1 MVVIISPLQDKVAMV
16 TEAIP
21 IRHVYYRGLKSFVV
35 GIIFTVFFLFLSSQ
49 KLRSQSQITFRQ
61 LSVKEGLSQNSAISV
76 SQDSTG
82 YLWIATQD
90 GLNKYDGRKFTTFP
104 FTFVDIT
111 KPDYSNL
118 GKVYTDRR
126 GGLWIIPIDKIPY
139 KLNPIQN
146 TFEPLSGITDASII
160 YQDLDFNIWIGT
172 YSHGLYVL
180 NANTILPEQVIGPS
194 EIAGTIYNIA
204 QSTSGELLLA
214 GEREIIQYNPKTKK
228 IARIKPKDIN
238 GNVINQNFSAITL
251 DAKGRQWIGTYGN
264 GLYFREN
271 GETIFHRISEFD
283 FATKLPD
290 DLNVVDLDIDSKRR
304 LWVASYGNGL
314 YMVDFNANRIASFK
328 AEKHNPKALHYNDI
342 LCIYEDY
349 TGTLWFG
356 TDGAGI
362 SYYDEHLEKF
372 NSLINVQTPEN
383 INIDVVR
390 AITVDKEENVW
401 IGTSGKGLTAYTP
414 ATNQWKIF
422 RANRSNENTIAS
434 DRIMSLLIDDDE
446 RIWIGTQEGGLSI
459 LDTEGDFLN
468 FSPTSKP
475 PLSANTVWCIY
486 KDTKNRIWMGTR
498 EQGILQFDSNKG
510 EIVKY
515 QANSKGLPSN
525 NIRVIT
531 EDDMG
536 NLWIGTE
543 SDGLVFFDMQKETFT
558 TYQKSEADNS
568 ISSNNIKSIYH
579 APDGI
584 LWVGTNGGGLN
595 AYDITNQKFYNYTIE
610 NGLAND
616 VIYAILPDKAG
627 NLWLSSNK
635 GISKFTSGNTLNS
648 EPEIT
653 NYNSYAG
660 LAAEFNT
667 GAHHIDEKGNL
678 YFGGLDGLY
687 WFKPEEI
694 RENQILP
701 KTTITSFE
709 VSNEPYP
716 IVGNTQL
723 SHDQNTI
730 SFTFSSLQYSLPEKN
745 TYQYRLVNYD
755 RDWVHAG
762 NTNFARYTQLPP
774 KNYTFQV
781 KSSNYDGVWNEKP
794 ESFYFTIAPPW
805 YLTTLAKIIYG
816 ILFLATIFGVYS
828 YLRWRWRMQLNMQ
841 LKEEE
846 TERLQ
851 KLNDFK
857 SNLYTNIAHEFKTP
871 LTLIAGPVEQKLQE
885 ENISDSDLIN
895 FSMVKRNTKRLT
907 ALVDQVLD
915 LAKLENGK
923 LQLQLS
929 KGNLGLF
936 LHAIAQSF
944 DYQAVLKQIDYTVKI
959 QSIDDAVYDE
969 DIIEKITTNLLSN
982 AFKYCPENGRC
993 SFTVTKH
1000 VNHINI
1006 NVKNTTMN
1014 GSKLDLEKLFTRFY
1028 QYDNYAKGMGV
1039 GLSLVKELVTFYK
1052 GKIRT
1057 RMEPGE
1063 IIHFE
1068 LELPL
1073 KSYVEEDTIIKEIK
1087 VSIIEN
1093 ENITADATIDSKV
1106 APDNSVPILLIVE
1119 DQAEIRAFIKNS
1131 LKREYQILEAEN
1143 GREGLK
1149 ISMSKIPDIIISDIR
1164 MPVLD
1169 GIELCNTLKN
1179 DELTNHIPIILLTA
1193 NSEEENE
1200 LKGLASGA
1208 DAFMIKPFK
1217 IHLLEQRIDNLI
1229 EGRKALRNR
1238 YAQEFI
1244 LKPKNIAITPVEESF
1259 LNKIQE
1265 ILDLHLAD
1273 PQFSAELFSKK
1284 AGISRMQLHRKL
1296 LSYTGLSTSAFIR
1309 SQRLKQALHILR
1321 TSDSTINEIA
1331 YTVGFNTPSYFM
1343 KCFKETFKKTPSEY
1357 LQSID

>member
-1 MVVIISPLQDKVAMV
+1 MV
-16 TEAIP
+16 TAAIQ
-21 IRHVYYRGLKSFVV
+21 INNSYCGGFSSSIVRL
-35 GIIFTVFFLFLSSQ
+35 IFTVFLLLLSSH
-49 KLRSQSQITFRQ
+49 KLWSQSQITFRQ
-61 LSVKEGLSQNSAISV
+61 LSVKDGLSQNSAISV

-111 KPDYSNL
+111 NTDYSNL
-118 GKVYTDRR
+118 GKVYTDRQ

-139 KLNPIQN
+139 KLNPAQN
-146 TFEPLSGITDASII
+146 TFQPLSDISDASII
-160 YQDLDFNIWIGT
+160 YQDSDFNTWIGT
-172 YSHGLYVL
+172 YSHGLHVL
-180 NANTILPEQVIGPS
+180 NVNTMLTKQVIAPS
-194 EIAGTIYNIA
+194 EISGTIYNIT
-204 QSTSGELLLA
+204 QSASGELLLA
-214 GEREIIQYNPKTKK
+214 SEREIIQYYPKTKK
-228 IARIKPKDIN
+228 ITRIKPKDIN
-238 GNVINQNFSAITL
+238 GNTINQNFSAITH
-251 DAKGRQWIGTYGN
+251 DTMGRQWIGTYGN

-271 GETIFHRISEFD
+271 GKTIFHRISEFD
-283 FATKLPD
+283 FATKLPEN
-290 DLNVVDLDIDSKRR
+290 LNVIDLKIDSKGR
-304 LWVASYGNGL
+304 LWIASYGNGL
-314 YMVDFNANRIASFK
+314 YMVDFNAKRITPFK

-356 TDGAGI
+356 TDGAGL

-372 NSLINVQTPEN
+372 SSLINVQTPED

-390 AITVDKEENVW
+390 AITVDKDERVW

-414 ATNQWKIF
+414 VTNQWEIF
-422 RANRSNENTIAS
+422 RANHLEKNTIAS
-434 DRIMSLLIDDDE
+434 DRIMSLLIDNDE
-446 RIWIGTQEGGLSI
+446 RIWIGTQEGGLSV
-459 LDTEGDFLN
+459 LDTKGNFLN
-468 FSPTSKP
+468 FSSTSRP
-475 PLSANTVWCIY
+475 SLSANTIWCIY
-486 KDTKNRIWMGTR
+486 KDTKNRIWLGTR
-498 EQGILQFDSNKG
+498 EHGIIQFDSSKG
-510 EIVKY
+510 EMVKY
-515 QANSKGLPSN
+515 QATSEGLPSN

-531 EDDMG
+531 EDDLG
-536 NLWIGTE
+536 NLWLGTE
-543 SDGLVFFDMQKETFT
+543 SDGLVFFDTKKETFT
-558 TYQKSEADNS
+558 KYEKSEADNS

-579 APDGI
+579 APNGI

-595 AYDITNQKFYNYTIE
+595 AYDIKNQKFYNYTSK

-635 GISKFTSGNTLNS
+635 GITKFTSGKTLKS

-653 NYNSYAG
+653 NYNGYAG
-660 LAAEFNT
+660 VATEFNT
-667 GAHHIDEKGNL
+667 GAHHLSENGNL

-694 RENQILP
+694 RKNQILP
-701 KTTITSFE
+701 KTTITGFE

-716 IVGNTQL
+716 IKGNTHL
-723 SHDQNTI
+723 SHDESTI
-730 SFTFSSLQYSLPEKN
+730 TFTFSSLQYSLPDKN

-755 RDWVHAG
+755 KDWVHAG
-762 NTNFARYTQLPP
+762 NTNSARYTQLPP
-774 KNYTFQV
+774 KDYTFQV

-794 ESFYFTIAPPW
+794 ENFHFTIAPPW
-805 YLTTLAKIIYG
+805 YLTLLAKIIYG
-816 ILFLATIFGVYS
+816 ILFLTTIYAIYS
-828 YLRWRWRMQLNMQ
+828 YLKWRWRMQVNFQ

-871 LTLIAGPVEQKLQE
+871 LTLIAGPIEHKLQE
-885 ENISDSDLIN
+885 RDISDSDLIN

-907 ALVDQVLD
+907 VLVDQVLD

-929 KGNLGLF
+929 RGNLGLF

-944 DYQAVLKQIDYTVKI
+944 NYQADLKQISYSVKI

-982 AFKYCPENGRC
+982 AFKYCPENGHC
-993 SFTVTKH
+993 SFSVTKH
-1000 VNHINI
+1000 AKHITI
-1006 NVKNTTMN
+1006 SVKNTTIN
-1014 GSKLDLEKLFTRFY
+1014 GSKLNLEKLFIRFY
-1028 QYDNYAKGMGV
+1028 QYDNYAEGMGV
-1039 GLSLVKELVTFYK
+1039 GLALVKELVTFYK
-1052 GKIRT
+1052 GKILT
-1057 RMEPGE
+1057 RMEEGE

-1073 KSYVEEDTIIKEIK
+1073 ISNSEKDTIIKEIQSP
-1087 VSIIEN
+1087 VIEN
-1093 ENITADATIDSKV
+1093 ESITGDTPFNSKIK
-1106 APDNSVPILLIVE
+1106 PYNSLPILLIVE

-1131 LKREYQILEAEN
+1131 LKHEFQILEAEN
-1143 GREGLK
+1143 GKQGLK
-1149 ISMSKIPDIIISDIR
+1149 ISISKIPDIIISDIR
-1164 MPVLD
+1164 MPILD
-1169 GIELCNTLKN
+1169 GIQLCNTLKN

-1193 NSEEENE
+1193 NSQEENE

-1208 DAFMIKPFK
+1208 DAFMVKPFK
-1217 IHLLEQRIDNLI
+1217 IHLLKKRIDNLI
-1229 EGRKALRNR
+1229 EVRKALRNR
-1238 YAQEFI
+1238 YAKEFI
-1244 LKPKNIAITPVEESF
+1244 LKPKNITITNVEESF

-1265 ILDLHLAD
+1265 ILDVHLAD
-1273 PQFSAELFSKK
+1273 PLFNADLFSKK
-1284 AGISRMQLHRKL
+1284 AGMSRMQLHRKL

-1331 YTVGFNTPSYFM
+1331 YAVGFNTPSYFM

-1357 LQSID
+1357 LQSMD